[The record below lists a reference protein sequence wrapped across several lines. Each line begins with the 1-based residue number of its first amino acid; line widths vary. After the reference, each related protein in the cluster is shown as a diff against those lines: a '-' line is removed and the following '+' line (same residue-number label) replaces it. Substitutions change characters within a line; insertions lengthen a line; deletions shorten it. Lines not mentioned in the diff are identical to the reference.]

1 MKPNLDW
8 LLRHVVERVSYNDES
23 QQWFLVIS
31 DDIYLS
37 VECPWQILTEQRVVL
52 ASGDHGQ
59 KYGLPAPI
67 DASAKAME
75 LLAGQAIRRISV
87 DEVSAD
93 LYIEF
98 DDAVTMRT
106 FNDSSG
112 YEAWNLTGPHGD
124 RYIAQGG
131 GNVVFLPAE

>member
-1 MKPNLDW
+1 MKPSLDW
-8 LLRHVVERVSYNDES
+8 LLRHVVEGVTYSDES

-31 DDIYLS
+31 DSVYLS
-37 VECPWQILTEQRVVL
+37 IECPWQILTEQGVVL

-59 KYGLPAPI
+59 QYGLPAPI
-67 DASAKAME
+67 DASVRAKE
-75 LLAGQAIRRISV
+75 LLAGRAIRRVSL

-93 LYIEF
+93 LHIEF
-98 DDAVTMRT
+98 DGPLTIRT

-112 YEAWNLTGPHGD
+112 YEGWNLTGPQGE

-131 GNVVFLPAE
+131 GNVVFLPAK